1 MTRMPFRYGRISDSF
16 VVTNESGQFY
26 FLEQPQFSQ
35 FISDPD
41 ALPLST
47 KQDLESKFFLAQDD
61 SLEFALEESAIKL
74 RTKKSFLSDF
84 TVLHIIVL
92 TYACNSKCI
101 YCHASS
107 SANTDEQQ
115 VMSITTARRICEWI
129 MQSPSPNLKI
139 EFQGGEPTLEFDTM
153 VFIVEY
159 LNALNLRYK
168 KCIEFVVCTNL
179 LVLSEQQLQFYKK
192 YNFDIS
198 TSLDGPQDVHDRNRT
213 PLHTQSNYERMVQ
226 NYQRICTKYSRDKV
240 SALLTVSKYS
250 LSRLKDCVDTYVA
263 LGFRSIFIR
272 ALNPYGL
279 AEKAL
284 DDLGYSL
291 DDFLVAYEEVLDY
304 ILSLN
309 NQGVFIREE
318 LASIFL
324 QKMLT
329 PFSSGFVDIQSP
341 PGVGI
346 SCAVYDTD
354 GGIYP
359 SDEGRMLAR
368 CSDTT
373 FRLGYVRCNTYEEV
387 FLGDP
392 LRNLIRSNLLE
403 TAVHCQG
410 CPYIPYCGID
420 PVRAYQEKKLHTSHQ
435 NCHKYSAIIT
445 MLFKKLR
452 TDPDCEKVFFS
463 WLTGISYQEQ
473 SL

>member
-1 MTRMPFRYGRISDSF
+1 MTKMPFRYGRILDSF

-26 FLEQPQFSQ
+26 FLDQPLFRQ

-47 KQDLESKFFLAQDD
+47 KQDLESKFFLAQED
-61 SLEFALEESAIKL
+61 SIEFALEESAIKL
-74 RTKKSFLSDF
+74 RTKKAFLSDF
-84 TVLHIIVL
+84 TELHIIVL

-107 SANTDEQQ
+107 STNTDERHAL
-115 VMSITTARRICEWI
+115 SITTARRICEWI
-129 MQSPSPNLKI
+129 MQSPSANLKI
-139 EFQGGEPTLEFDTM
+139 EFQGGEPTLQFDTL

-159 LNALNLRYK
+159 LSTLNLRYK
-168 KCIEFVVCTNL
+168 KHLEFVVCSNL
-179 LVLSEQQLQFYKK
+179 LVLPDAQLQLYKK
-192 YNFDIS
+192 HDFNIS
-198 TSLDGPQDVHDRNRT
+198 TSLDGPKDVHDENRT
-213 PLHTQSNYERMVQ
+213 PLCTQSNYDRVIE
-226 NYQRICTKYSRDKV
+226 NYQRLCLEYSRDKV
-240 SALLTVSKYS
+240 SALLTVSNHS
-250 LSRLKDCVDTYVA
+250 LPRLKDCVDTYVA

-284 DDLGYSL
+284 DNLGYSL
-291 DDFLVAYEEVLDY
+291 DEFLVAYEDVLEY

-309 NQGVFIREE
+309 KQGVFIREE

-341 PGVGI
+341 PGEGI
-346 SCAVYDTD
+346 SCVVYDTD

-359 SDEGRMLAR
+359 SDEARMLAR
-368 CSDTT
+368 CSDPT
-373 FRLGYVRCNTYEEV
+373 FCLGSVLSNSYEEV
-387 FLGDP
+387 FLGDK
-392 LRNLIRSNLLE
+392 LKQLIRSNMVE
-403 TAVHCQG
+403 TATHCQG

-420 PVRAYQEKKLHTSHQ
+420 PVRAYQEVKLHTLHQ
-435 NCHKYSAIIT
+435 SCKKYSAIIT
-445 MLFKKLR
+445 LLFRKLR
-452 TDPDCEKVFFS
+452 ADPDCEKVFFS
-463 WLTGISYQEQ
+463 WLTEISYQEQ